1 METSC
6 GVVLVNLDSILILQ
20 YPQGHWDLPKGHI
33 EENDN
38 NNKQTA
44 LRELTEETG
53 ISEITWIE
61 GFTKKT
67 QYCFTKKGKEIHKT
81 VWWLL
86 AKTSEINVKLS
97 KEHQN
102 YLWLDWDSA
111 INQVTHDLTKSV
123 ILSAKK
129 FINLN

>member
-38 NNKQTA
+38 NHKQTA

-67 QYCFTKKGKEIHKT
+67 QY
-81 VWWLL
+81 
-86 AKTSEINVKLS
+86 SLS
-97 KEHQN
+97 NMMRDH
-102 YLWLDWDSA
+102 A
-111 INQVTHDLTKSV
+111 IMESG
-123 ILSAKK
+123 
-129 FINLN
+129 